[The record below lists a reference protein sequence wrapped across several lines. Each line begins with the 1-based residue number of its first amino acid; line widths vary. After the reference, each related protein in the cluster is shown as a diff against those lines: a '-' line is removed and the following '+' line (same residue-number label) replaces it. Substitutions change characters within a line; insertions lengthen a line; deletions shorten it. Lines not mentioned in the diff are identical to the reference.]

1 MYSLV
6 ESMSKRK
13 RGLFSD
19 YDDLEFKIVKI
30 LLSSGADL
38 NIKNKEGKSAFT
50 LAFEHGMTELLDI
63 FGSNIDLNKDPS
75 LLFAFKGVSILKK
88 KVQNLI
94 VDCCKA

>member
-1 MYSLV
+1 M
-6 ESMSKRK
+6 
-13 RGLFSD
+13 
-19 YDDLEFKIVKI
+19 KI

-38 NIKNKEGKSAFT
+38 NIKTKDGKSPFS

-75 LLFAFKGVSILKK
+75 LLFAFSGVSILKQ

-94 VDCCKA
+94 MDCC